1 MSQHCTVSD
10 RPADGAAAPATRL
23 YATPPGLTQPLRVT
37 LVAPEWIPGWL
48 SRFLELAAEVSWID
62 ISVLP
67 VADWSLPAVKDLPP
81 DILAFMAAE
90 RLRPGHT
97 GAMVSAV
104 SFPAHPGVSIA
115 PEVSA
120 DADAKQLRERMRKLR
135 PDLILSLG
143 PPAWI
148 SLLADD
154 AEWGCWSLDAGLL
167 DDDLAGT
174 ALLAPMLNRESA
186 TEIQLELL
194 TPSLAPMPL
203 VTSWGAT
210 SYGSFSRQREQAFL
224 KLPLLLLR
232 VMRQLAADDPLI
244 PRRQPGELRQAGA
257 REPLGVAAGARALWV
272 TVCTTIRWQ
281 LAKRRRLMPWL
292 LVLRQDST
300 PLDPAAPAVGSSTVV
315 QAPKGYYWADPCMVE
330 RDGRKLI
337 FVEEMQPSGK
347 GAIACLE
354 LQPDSAARL
363 GLALEEASH
372 LSYPQVFA
380 WDGEWYM
387 TVESSQAKR
396 VTLYQAAEFPLGWR
410 RVVDL
415 VAGRVCL
422 DPTLHF
428 HEGHWYLFATIAE
441 NGNSTWDEL
450 FLFVADRLEGPFQPH
465 PANPIVSD
473 VRRARPAGRLFQH
486 GDKLIRPAQDCAAC
500 YGSAIVFN
508 EVLEL
513 SPSHYREQPISR
525 LAPDWA
531 DSLAACHTYSAAGGV
546 EVLDAR
552 GYPPAGTPLLRTFDA
567 SNDVL
572 GAASGAQAQT
582 RANQQSRSKG
592 SVDA

>member
-1 MSQHCTVSD
+1 MSQQRPVSD
-10 RPADGAAAPATRL
+10 KPADGAAAPATRL
-23 YATPPGLTQPLRVT
+23 YATPPGLAQPLRVT
-37 LVAPEWIPGWL
+37 LLVPEWIPSWL
-48 SRFLELAAEVSWID
+48 SRFLELAAEVSWIRV
-62 ISVLP
+62 SVLP
-67 VADWSLPAVKDLPP
+67 VADWSLPTVKNLPLDLRGF
-81 DILAFMAAE
+81 LAIE

-97 GAMVSAV
+97 DGMASAV
-104 SFPAHPGVSIA
+104 SFPVHPGVSIA

-120 DADAKQLRERMRKLR
+120 DADAKQLRERIHKLR
-135 PDLILSLG
+135 PDLIVSLG
-143 PPAWI
+143 PPAWT

-167 DDDLAGT
+167 DEDLAGT

-186 TEIQLELL
+186 TEIQLELM
-194 TPSLAPMPL
+194 TPSLAPMSL
-203 VTSWGAT
+203 ATSWGAT
-210 SYGSFSRQREQAFL
+210 SHGSFARQREQVFL

-232 VMRQLAADDPLI
+232 IMRQLAADDPLI
-244 PRRQPGELRQAGA
+244 PRRQPGELRQAGV
-257 REPLGVAAGARALWV
+257 REPLGMAAGARALWG
-272 TVCTTIRWQ
+272 TVCTTLRWQ

-300 PLDPAAPAVGSSTVV
+300 PLDPAAPAVRSSTIV
-315 QAPKGYYWADPCMVE
+315 QAPKDYYWADPCMVE

-337 FVEEMQPSGK
+337 FVEEMQPSKK

-354 LQPDSAARL
+354 LQPDGATRL

-380 WDGEWYM
+380 WEGEWYM
-387 TVESSQAKR
+387 TVESSQARR
-396 VTLYQAAEFPLGWR
+396 VTLYKAAEFPLGWR
-410 RVVDL
+410 RVADL
-415 VAGRVCL
+415 VTGRVCV

-450 FLFVADRLEGPFQPH
+450 FLFVADRLEGPFHPH
-465 PANPIVSD
+465 PANPIISD
-473 VRRARPAGRLFQH
+473 VRRARPAGRLFRH
-486 GDKLIRPAQDCAAC
+486 GDKLIRPAQDCAAH
-500 YGSAIVFN
+500 YGSAIAFN
-508 EVLEL
+508 QVLEL

-525 LAPDWA
+525 LGPDWA
-531 DSLAACHTYSAAGGV
+531 DSLIACHTYSAAGGT

-567 SNDVL
+567 SSEVL
-572 GAASGAQAQT
+572 GATSRAQAQT
-582 RANQQSRSKG
+582 RTGQQSRSKG